1 MGIFDII
8 RIPIGYLIQGCYAL
22 IPNYAIALLL
32 FTLVMKIVLF
42 PLGIKQQKNMVKQA
56 SLRPKEMAI
65 RKKYAGRTDKATQ
78 QKMSEEVMKMYQD
91 EKFSPFGGC
100 LPLIVQMVILF
111 ALYAV
116 IQNPLRYIN
125 HFDNDHIN
133 SIAVKMAS
141 MYKNDELI
149 TDGVSDNVVDKIAK
163 MSEKITDENSSV
175 TNTLTGIEI
184 ANLLSANG
192 VEKFSSYIPEGFT
205 DDDLPNF
212 KIFGGKLDLSQTPSM
227 KQANIL
233 LVIPVLTFVVYFVS
247 MKVTRKMTYQAPTAG
262 TDATMSMKM
271 MDFAMPLMSV
281 FISFGVPALL
291 GLYWIYQ
298 SLFSMLQQL
307 VLKLMFPIPE
317 FDESIYQAAEKEMN
331 SGMKLNR
338 TAVKKAEAQGK
349 IAMHRIDLE
358 PEEVEEI
365 KDSGDKK
372 DEGDKKDDSFD
383 YSERDEADKESIVPP
398 APLKGSGNNK
408 KKKK

>member
-32 FTLVMKIVLF
+32 FTLVMKVVLF

-100 LPLIVQMVILF
+100 LPLILQMVILF

-125 HFDNDHIN
+125 HFESDNVDN
-133 SIAVKMAS
+133 IAVKMAY
-141 MYKNDELI
+141 MYKNEELV
-149 TDGVSDNVVDKIAK
+149 TEGVSDNVV
-163 MSEKITDENSSV
+163 EKIGKMADKLVDENSTT

-184 ANLLSANG
+184 ANVLKING
-192 VEKFSSYIPEGFT
+192 VESFASYIPEGFT
-205 DDDLPNF
+205 ADKLPNF
-212 KIFGGKLDLSQTPSM
+212 SIFGGAIDLSQTPTLNSF
-227 KQANIL
+227 NL
-233 LVIPVLTFVVYFVS
+233 LLLIPLLTFVVYFVS

-262 TDATMSMKM
+262 TDTAMSMKM
-271 MDFAMPLMSV
+271 MDIAMPLMSV

-317 FDESIYQAAEKEMN
+317 FDESIYKAAEKEMT
-331 SGMKLNR
+331 SGTKLNR

-349 IAMHRIDLE
+349 IAMHRIDLL
-358 PEEVEEI
+358 PDEVDEI
-365 KDSGDKK
+365 KEDKSSDESDNSK
-372 DEGDKKDDSFD
+372 DESAESFD
-383 YSERDEADKESIVPP
+383 GGKESELIAP
-398 APLKGSGNNK
+398 APLKGNGNSK
-408 KKKK
+408 KKKKK